1 MKPLMDMTA
10 KNDDVVETRELATV
24 ERARKRS
31 HRERHL
37 KGPMWAQSPRET
49 EAAKPSRPPHLPTAP
64 RRRSAASLH
73 SKRIL
78 LRHGAKIDRKRKRSP
93 GLQRRNV

>member
-10 KNDDVVETRELATV
+10 KNDDATETREQVAI

-37 KGPMWAQSPRET
+37 KGPMWAHPPRDV
-49 EAAKPSRPPHLPTAP
+49 EAA
-64 RRRSAASLH
+64 
-73 SKRIL
+73 
-78 LRHGAKIDRKRKRSP
+78 
-93 GLQRRNV
+93 

>member
-10 KNDDVVETRELATV
+10 KNDDASETGELVTV

-37 KGPMWAQSPRET
+37 KGPTWARSPRDV
-49 EAAKPSRPPHLPTAP
+49 EAA
-64 RRRSAASLH
+64 
-73 SKRIL
+73 
-78 LRHGAKIDRKRKRSP
+78 
-93 GLQRRNV
+93 

>member
-10 KNDDVVETRELATV
+10 KNDDATETREQVAV

-37 KGPMWAQSPRET
+37 KGPMWAHSPRDV
-49 EAAKPSRPPHLPTAP
+49 EAA
-64 RRRSAASLH
+64 
-73 SKRIL
+73 
-78 LRHGAKIDRKRKRSP
+78 
-93 GLQRRNV
+93 